1 MLCRCDYSFGDWSV
15 TLVLLSPPQAEVF
28 VPLSAR
34 LYAAIARETSSER
47 RRTSARVREL
57 RSLPQEFWSIPE
69 KLLARS
75 REHAAKARRR
85 RRRQRRRAK
94 RAAEGGEESDPDARR
109 SDNDGTSDEQDDEGE
124 NEGEDNCWAPAV
136 AALNAIPAATLP
148 SDKMDLLLH
157 AVRQIELGGSG
168 GGQWSNDEDEEDEE
182 EENEKN
188 ERKSQKQKEEQ
199 PQQQLLGADDL
210 FPVFVFVLSQAD
222 QLWVGGGVVVLRELL
237 QHLANPER
245 QRWSA
250 SAYYGA
256 TLEAAISHIASI
268 ARIRRK
274 EGK

>member
-1 MLCRCDYSFGDWSV
+1 M
-15 TLVLLSPPQAEVF
+15 
-28 VPLSAR
+28 
-34 LYAAIARETSSER
+34 IA
-47 RRTSARVREL
+47 
-57 RSLPQEFWSIPE
+57 
-69 KLLARS
+69 ARS
-75 REHAAKARRR
+75 AAAPVSCGKKWPPRRVMKEPAGKSRE
-85 RRRQRRRAK
+85 RQRKYSPVLMGVRVMRSS
-94 RAAEGGEESDPDARR
+94 GE
-109 SDNDGTSDEQDDEGE
+109 SDEQDDEGE

-222 QLWVGGGVVVLRELL
+222 QLWVGGGVR
-237 QHLANPER
+237 
-245 QRWSA
+245 
-250 SAYYGA
+250 
-256 TLEAAISHIASI
+256 T
-268 ARIRRK
+268 RRSSSSF
-274 EGK
+274 